1 MKKFCLLLITLYPI
15 FAENIKGL
23 VFDENDNSPMVG
35 ANVLLTDLEIGTTTN
50 TNGEFIFTNID
61 DGVYNLQISVIGYET
76 YSKLITIKENEERK
90 LIISLIRKPIVWES
104 INVVG
109 MFPSKHSPEITQIID
124 NKMLSQKNSSSIS
137 GLLKSM
143 HSFDLQ
149 MAHVHGRNVNISI
162 RGSSDYKPGGYNN
175 RVLLLIDGFPVSI
188 PNSGA
193 PDWNA
198 IPLEN
203 IDRIEIVRGPASSLY
218 GHNSMGGVINMVTKS
233 SMPNRLL
240 TYDAGIG
247 SFNNNIFNLNYSR
260 DIKNITIFT
269 TAGYNYS
276 NGHRFN
282 SNYNNIRGSLKIK
295 GNLNNQKKWSLS
307 TIITKSNNGQPGFIY
322 PENPDLISYRKSER
336 LSSYLQLFYSF
347 PLFNNGYLS
356 SSVGFNQFQTIY
368 NDRNDTP
375 IEKMQGKTSYND
387 QMLLFRSEYQHF
399 FNDKSILTIG
409 AEFGN
414 DQSKADVINSIYVQP
429 TQRTLALFGQ
439 LKRNINAL
447 WKIDVGMRYDYRWVR
462 GGLNYPKKIFQAI
475 SPKFNIYFQSTPTK
489 QCFLSINR
497 GFRAPSISELFLEH
511 ESSYGL
517 QFRGNS
523 GLQPEYLTA
532 AEIGYKNWSNQNYT
546 WFANIF
552 YNYYNDM
559 IDFVYSIPVESLNR
573 TNVEGYGF
581 ELGGDFDLPFNIAKL
596 EISYSYLDMADL
608 KNKDLPIL
616 YRSNHKIKGSI
627 NRKVFNNTNISIFFN
642 YKSSQKYEDFLSDD
656 HPVIDNIFR
665 FPIKNIPETILF
677 DLQLTKNI
685 NTYKVTGIIRNIL
698 NKEYVLI
705 QHYPMPGRSWQL
717 NFSKQLD

>member
-1 MKKFCLLLITLYPI
+1 
-15 FAENIKGL
+15 
-23 VFDENDNSPMVG
+23 
-35 ANVLLTDLEIGTTTN
+35 
-50 TNGEFIFTNID
+50 
-61 DGVYNLQISVIGYET
+61 
-76 YSKLITIKENEERK
+76 
-90 LIISLIRKPIVWES
+90 
-104 INVVG
+104 
-109 MFPSKHSPEITQIID
+109 
-124 NKMLSQKNSSSIS
+124 ML
-137 GLLKSM
+137 
-143 HSFDLQ
+143 
-149 MAHVHGRNVNISI
+149 
-162 RGSSDYKPGGYNN
+162 
-175 RVLLLIDGFPVSI
+175 
-188 PNSGA
+188 
-193 PDWNA
+193 A
-198 IPLEN
+198 I
-203 IDRIEIVRGPASSLY
+203 
-218 GHNSMGGVINMVTKS
+218 
-233 SMPNRLL
+233 
-240 TYDAGIG
+240 
-247 SFNNNIFNLNYSR
+247 
-260 DIKNITIFT
+260 
-269 TAGYNYS
+269 
-276 NGHRFN
+276 
-282 SNYNNIRGSLKIK
+282 
-295 GNLNNQKKWSLS
+295 
-307 TIITKSNNGQPGFIY
+307 
-322 PENPDLISYRKSER
+322 
-336 LSSYLQLFYSF
+336 
-347 PLFNNGYLS
+347 
-356 SSVGFNQFQTIY
+356 
-368 NDRNDTP
+368 
-375 IEKMQGKTSYND
+375 
-387 QMLLFRSEYQHF
+387 
-399 FNDKSILTIG
+399 
-409 AEFGN
+409 
-414 DQSKADVINSIYVQP
+414 
-429 TQRTLALFGQ
+429 
-439 LKRNINAL
+439 
-447 WKIDVGMRYDYRWVR
+447 DYRWVR

-685 NTYKVTGIIRNIL
+685 NTYKVTGIIRNIF